1 MSANKLDDKDVMNI
15 LIDTALSSGASAADC
30 VLSRSRG
37 VSLTRRL
44 GKDETIERYEDFDT
58 GLRVFVGNKIA
69 SVSTNENSETA
80 IKDVARRAVDM
91 AKIAPQDDFSLIA
104 SQEILEE
111 FPINEALSVDSY
123 DKVEPNIDIIRDRA
137 KEVEDTALSVK
148 GITNSDGADASWG
161 EGETL
166 LMTSNGFFGCSK
178 KSNHSVSVVV
188 IAEKN
193 GKMERDYDYSS
204 KVFGE
209 DLKTSKQIGLEA
221 ANKTLARMGATKPV
235 TGKYPVIFDPR
246 VSRSI
251 ASHFASA
258 INGSAIARKTSF
270 LKDMLNKQV
279 ANTSI
284 NIVDDP
290 FLERGLGSRLFDAE
304 GLGSRKYTLI
314 KDGILQQWLL
324 DLSSA
329 KQLNLKPF
337 GNAKRGISGPPSPGT
352 SNFMI
357 LPGKITPE
365 NLIKGVSNGFYVTDM
380 IGSSVSMITG
390 DYSRGASGFWIKNG
404 KLSMPI
410 TEATIAG
417 NLKEMFMTLQPANDL
432 DFSHSMNSPTLLIE
446 GMTIAGNS

>member
-314 KDGILQQWLL
+314 KDGVLQQWLL

-404 KLSMPI
+404 ELSIPI

-417 NLKEMFMTLQPANDL
+417 NLKEMFMTLKPANDI
-432 DFSHSMNSPTLLIE
+432 DYSHSINSPTLLIE
-446 GMTIAGNS
+446 GMTIAGN

>member
-1 MSANKLDDKDVMNI
+1 MCAKQLNDKDVMNI
-15 LIDTALSSGASAADC
+15 LIDTTLSNGATAADC

-37 VSLTRRL
+37 LSLTRRL

-314 KDGILQQWLL
+314 KDGVLQQWLL

-365 NLIKGVSNGFYVTDM
+365 YLIKGISNGFYVTDM

>member
-1 MSANKLDDKDVMNI
+1 MCAKQLNDKDVMNI
-15 LIDTALSSGASAADC
+15 LIDTALSNGATAADC

-37 VSLTRRL
+37 LSLTRRL

-69 SVSTNENSETA
+69 SVSTNDNSEAA
-80 IKDVARRAVDM
+80 IRDVAKRAVDM
-91 AKIAPQDDFSLIA
+91 AKIAPKDDFSLIA
-104 SQEILEE
+104 SQETLND
-111 FPINEALSVDSY
+111 FPIQNSISVDSY
-123 DKVEPNIDIIRDRA
+123 DEVEPSIDIIRDRA
-137 KEVEDTALSVK
+137 KEVEDSALSVK

-166 LMTSNGFFGCSK
+166 LMTSNGFFGSSK

-188 IAEKN
+188 IAEKD

-204 KVFGE
+204 KVFGK
-209 DLKTSKQIGLEA
+209 DLRNSNQIGIEA
-221 ANKTLARMGATKPV
+221 AKKTLARMGATKPL

-251 ASHFASA
+251 AGHFASA

-270 LKDMLNKQV
+270 LKDMLNKQI
-279 ANTSI
+279 ANPAI
-284 NIVDDP
+284 NIIDDP
-290 FLERGLGSRLFDAE
+290 FLKRGLGSRLFDAE

-314 KDGILQQWLL
+314 KDGVLEQWLL

-329 KQLNLKPF
+329 KQLNLKPS

-357 LPGKITPE
+357 SPGDVTPE
-365 NLIKGVSNGFYVTDM
+365 NLIKNVSEGFFVTDM

-404 KLSMPI
+404 ELSIPI

-417 NLKEMFMTLQPANDL
+417 NLKEMFMTLQPANDI
-432 DFSHSMNSPTLLIE
+432 DYSHSINSPTLLIE
-446 GMTIAGNS
+446 GMTIAGN

>member
-1 MSANKLDDKDVMNI
+1 MCAKQLNDKDVMNI
-15 LIDTALSSGASAADC
+15 LIDTALSNGATAADC

-37 VSLTRRL
+37 LSLTRRL

-69 SVSTNENSETA
+69 SVSTNDNSEAA
-80 IKDVARRAVDM
+80 IRDVAKRAVDM

-104 SQEILEE
+104 SQETLND
-111 FPINEALSVDSY
+111 FPIHNSISVDSY
-123 DKVEPNIDIIRDRA
+123 DEVEPSIDIIRDRA
-137 KEVEDTALSVK
+137 KEVEDSALSVN

-166 LMTSNGFFGCSK
+166 LMTSNGFFGSSK

-188 IAEKN
+188 IAEKD

-204 KVFGE
+204 KVFGK
-209 DLKTSKQIGLEA
+209 DLRNSNHIGIEA
-221 ANKTLARMGATKPV
+221 AKKTLARIGATKPL

-251 ASHFASA
+251 AGHFASA

-270 LKDMLNKQV
+270 LKDMLNKQI
-279 ANTSI
+279 ANPAI
-284 NIVDDP
+284 NIIDDP
-290 FLERGLGSRLFDAE
+290 FLKRGLGSRLFDAE

-314 KDGILQQWLL
+314 KDGVLEQWLL

-329 KQLNLKPF
+329 KQLNLKPS

-357 LPGKITPE
+357 SPGDVTPD
-365 NLIKGVSNGFYVTDM
+365 NLIKNVSEGFFVTDM

-404 KLSMPI
+404 ELSIPI

-417 NLKEMFMTLQPANDL
+417 NLKEMFMTLQPANDI
-432 DFSHSMNSPTLLIE
+432 DHSHSINSPTLLIE
-446 GMTIAGNS
+446 GMTIAGN

>member
-1 MSANKLDDKDVMNI
+1 MCAKKLNDKDVMNI
-15 LIDTALSSGASAADC
+15 LIDTALSNGATAADC

-69 SVSTNENSETA
+69 SVSTNENSEVA
-80 IKDVARRAVDM
+80 IKEVAQRAVEM
-91 AKIAPQDDFSLIA
+91 AKIAPQDNFSFIA
-104 SQEILEE
+104 SQEIIQA
-111 FPINEALSVDSY
+111 FPIDDTISVDSY
-123 DKVEPNIDIIRDRA
+123 DEVEPSIDIIRDRA
-137 KEVEDTALSVK
+137 TEVEDAALSVK

-166 LMTSNGFFGCSK
+166 LMTSNGFFGSSK

-188 IAEKN
+188 IAEKD

-204 KVFGE
+204 KVFGQ
-209 DLKTSKQIGLEA
+209 DLKNLNEIGLEA
-221 ANKTLARMGATKPV
+221 AKKTLAKIGAIKPV
-235 TGKYPVIFDPR
+235 TGKYPVIFDQR

-270 LKDMLNKQV
+270 LKDMLNKQI
-279 ANTSI
+279 ANTAISI
-284 NIVDDP
+284 IDDP
-290 FLERGLGSRLFDAE
+290 FFKRGLGSRLFDAE

-314 KDGILQQWLL
+314 ENGVLQQWLL

-329 KQLNLKPF
+329 KQLNLNPS

-357 LPGKITPE
+357 SPGDVTPE
-365 NLIKGVSNGFYVTDM
+365 NLIKNISEGFFVTDM
-380 IGSSVSMITG
+380 IGSSISMITG

-404 KLSMPI
+404 ELSQPI
-410 TEATIAG
+410 SEATIAG

-432 DFSHSMNSPTLLIE
+432 DYSHSINSPTLLIE
-446 GMTIAGNS
+446 GMTIAGN

>member
-1 MSANKLDDKDVMNI
+1 MSAKQLNDKDVMNI
-15 LIDTALSSGASAADC
+15 LIDTALSNGASAADC

-37 VSLTRRL
+37 LSLTRRL

-69 SVSTNENSETA
+69 SVSTNDNSEAA
-80 IKDVARRAVDM
+80 IRDVAKRAVDM

-104 SQEILEE
+104 SQETLND
-111 FPINEALSVDSY
+111 FPIHNSISVDSY
-123 DKVEPNIDIIRDRA
+123 DEVEPSIDIIRDRA
-137 KEVEDTALSVK
+137 KEVEDSALSVK

-166 LMTSNGFFGCSK
+166 LMTSNGFFGSSK

-188 IAEKN
+188 IAEKD

-204 KVFGE
+204 KVFGK
-209 DLKTSKQIGLEA
+209 DLRNSNQIGIEA
-221 ANKTLARMGATKPV
+221 AKKTLARMGATKPL

-270 LKDMLNKQV
+270 LKDMLNKQI
-279 ANTSI
+279 ANPAI
-284 NIVDDP
+284 NIIDDP
-290 FLERGLGSRLFDAE
+290 FLKRGLGSRLFDAE

-314 KDGILQQWLL
+314 KDGVLQQWLL
-324 DLSSA
+324 DLTSA
-329 KQLNLKPF
+329 KQLNLKPS

-357 LPGKITPE
+357 SPGDVTPD
-365 NLIKGVSNGFYVTDM
+365 NLIKNVSEGFFVTDM

-404 KLSMPI
+404 ELSIPI

-417 NLKEMFMTLQPANDL
+417 NLKEMFMTLQPANDI
-432 DFSHSMNSPTLLIE
+432 DHSHSINSPTLLIE
-446 GMTIAGNS
+446 GMTIAGN

>member
-404 KLSMPI
+404 ELSIPI

-417 NLKEMFMTLQPANDL
+417 NLKEMFMTLQPANDI
-432 DFSHSMNSPTLLIE
+432 DYSHSINSPTLLIE
-446 GMTIAGNS
+446 GMTIAGN

>member
-1 MSANKLDDKDVMNI
+1 MCAKQLNDKDVMNI
-15 LIDTALSSGASAADC
+15 LIDTALSNGATAADC

-37 VSLTRRL
+37 LSLTRRL

-69 SVSTNENSETA
+69 SVSTNDNSEAA
-80 IKDVARRAVDM
+80 IRDVAKRAVDM

-104 SQEILEE
+104 SQETLND
-111 FPINEALSVDSY
+111 FPIHNSISVDSY
-123 DKVEPNIDIIRDRA
+123 DEVEPSIDIIRDRA
-137 KEVEDTALSVK
+137 KEVEDSALSVK

-166 LMTSNGFFGCSK
+166 LMTSNGFFGSSK

-188 IAEKN
+188 IAEKD

-204 KVFGE
+204 KVFGK
-209 DLKTSKQIGLEA
+209 DLRNSNHIGIEA
-221 ANKTLARMGATKPV
+221 AKKTLARIGATKPL

-251 ASHFASA
+251 AGHFASA

-270 LKDMLNKQV
+270 LKDMLNKQI
-279 ANTSI
+279 ANPAI
-284 NIVDDP
+284 NIIDDP
-290 FLERGLGSRLFDAE
+290 FLKRGLGSRLFDAE

-314 KDGILQQWLL
+314 KDGVLEQWLL

-329 KQLNLKPF
+329 KQLNLKPS

-357 LPGKITPE
+357 SPGDVTPD
-365 NLIKGVSNGFYVTDM
+365 NLIKNVSEGFFVTDM

-404 KLSMPI
+404 ELSIPI

-417 NLKEMFMTLQPANDL
+417 NLKEMFMTLQPANDI
-432 DFSHSMNSPTLLIE
+432 DYSHSINSPTLLIE
-446 GMTIAGNS
+446 GMTIAGN

>member
-1 MSANKLDDKDVMNI
+1 MNI
-15 LIDTALSSGASAADC
+15 LIDTALSNGATAADC
-30 VLSRSRG
+30 VLSKSRG

-44 GKDETIERYEDFDT
+44 GKDESIERYEDFDT

-69 SVSTNENSETA
+69 SVSTNENSEVA
-80 IKDVARRAVDM
+80 IKEVAQRAVDM
-91 AKIAPQDDFSLIA
+91 AKIAPQDNFSLIA
-104 SQEILEE
+104 SQETLQK
-111 FPINEALSVDSY
+111 FPIDDIVSVDSY
-123 DKVEPNIDIIRDRA
+123 DEVEPNIDIIRDRA
-137 KEVEDTALSVK
+137 TEVEDAALSVK

-166 LMTSNGFFGCSK
+166 LMTSNGFFGSSK
-178 KSNHSVSVVV
+178 KSNHSVSVVI
-188 IAEKN
+188 IAEKD

-204 KVFGE
+204 KVFGK
-209 DLKTSKQIGLEA
+209 DLRNSNQIGLEA
-221 ANKTLARMGATKPV
+221 AKKTLARMGATKPI

-270 LKDMLNKQV
+270 LKDMLNKQI
-279 ANTSI
+279 ANTAI
-284 NIVDDP
+284 NIIDDP
-290 FLERGLGSRLFDAE
+290 FLKRGLGSRLFDAE
-304 GLGSRKYTLI
+304 GLGSRKYTLVEN
-314 KDGILQQWLL
+314 GVLQQWLL

-329 KQLNLKPF
+329 KQLNLSPS

-357 LPGKITPE
+357 SPGDITQE
-365 NLIKGVSNGFYVTDM
+365 NLIKNISEGFFVTDM
-380 IGSSVSMITG
+380 IGSSISMITG

-404 KLSMPI
+404 KLSQPI
-410 TEATIAG
+410 SEATIAG

-432 DFSHSMNSPTLLIE
+432 DYSHSINSPTLLIE
-446 GMTIAGNS
+446 GMTIAGN

>member
-221 ANKTLARMGATKPV
+221 ANKTLARMGAAKPV

-251 ASHFASA
+251 AGHFASA

-314 KDGILQQWLL
+314 KDGVLQQWLL

-365 NLIKGVSNGFYVTDM
+365 NLIKGISNGFYVTDM

>member
-1 MSANKLDDKDVMNI
+1 MCAKQLNDKDVMNI
-15 LIDTALSSGASAADC
+15 LIDTALSNGATAADC

-37 VSLTRRL
+37 LSLTRRL
-44 GKDETIERYEDFDT
+44 GKDETLERYEDFDT

-69 SVSTNENSETA
+69 SVSTNDNSEAA
-80 IKDVARRAVDM
+80 IRDVAKRAVDM

-104 SQEILEE
+104 SQETLND
-111 FPINEALSVDSY
+111 FPIHNSISVDSY
-123 DKVEPNIDIIRDRA
+123 DEVEPSIDIIRDRA
-137 KEVEDTALSVK
+137 KEVEDSALSVK

-166 LMTSNGFFGCSK
+166 LMTSNGFFGSSK

-188 IAEKN
+188 IAEKD

-204 KVFGE
+204 KVFGK
-209 DLKTSKQIGLEA
+209 DLRNSNHIGIEA
-221 ANKTLARMGATKPV
+221 AKKTLARMGATKPM

-251 ASHFASA
+251 AGHFASA

-270 LKDMLNKQV
+270 LKDMLNKQI
-279 ANTSI
+279 ANPAI
-284 NIVDDP
+284 NIIDDP
-290 FLERGLGSRLFDAE
+290 FLKRGLGSRLFDAE

-314 KDGILQQWLL
+314 KDGVLEQWLL

-329 KQLNLKPF
+329 KQLNLKPS

-357 LPGKITPE
+357 SPGDVTPD
-365 NLIKGVSNGFYVTDM
+365 NLIKNVSEGFFVTDM

-404 KLSMPI
+404 KLSIPI

-417 NLKEMFMTLQPANDL
+417 NLKEMFMTLQPANDI
-432 DFSHSMNSPTLLIE
+432 DHSHSINSPTLLIE
-446 GMTIAGNS
+446 GMTIAGN

>member
-1 MSANKLDDKDVMNI
+1 MCAKQLNDKDVMNI
-15 LIDTALSSGASAADC
+15 LIDTALSNGATAADC

-37 VSLTRRL
+37 LSLTRRL

-69 SVSTNENSETA
+69 SVSTNDNSEAA
-80 IKDVARRAVDM
+80 IRDVAKRAVDM

-104 SQEILEE
+104 SQETLND
-111 FPINEALSVDSY
+111 FPIHNSISVDSY
-123 DKVEPNIDIIRDRA
+123 DEVEPSIDIIRDRA
-137 KEVEDTALSVK
+137 KEVEDSALSVK

-166 LMTSNGFFGCSK
+166 LMTSNGFFGSSK

-188 IAEKN
+188 IAEKD

-204 KVFGE
+204 KVFGK
-209 DLKTSKQIGLEA
+209 DLRNSNHIGIEA
-221 ANKTLARMGATKPV
+221 AKKTLARIGATKPL

-251 ASHFASA
+251 AGHFASA

-270 LKDMLNKQV
+270 LKDMLNKQI
-279 ANTSI
+279 ASPAI
-284 NIVDDP
+284 NVIDDP
-290 FLERGLGSRLFDAE
+290 FLKRGLGSRLFDAE

-314 KDGILQQWLL
+314 KDGVLQQWLL

-329 KQLNLKPF
+329 KQLNVKPS

-357 LPGKITPE
+357 SPGDVTPD
-365 NLIKGVSNGFYVTDM
+365 NLIKNVSEGFFVTDM

-404 KLSMPI
+404 ELSIPI

-417 NLKEMFMTLQPANDL
+417 NLKEMFMTLQPANDI
-432 DFSHSMNSPTLLIE
+432 DHSHSINSPTLLIE
-446 GMTIAGNS
+446 GMTIAGN

>member
-1 MSANKLDDKDVMNI
+1 MCAKQLNDKDVMNI
-15 LIDTALSSGASAADC
+15 LIDTALSNGATAADC

-37 VSLTRRL
+37 LSLTRRL

-69 SVSTNENSETA
+69 SVSTNDNSETA
-80 IKDVARRAVDM
+80 IRDVAKRAVDM

-104 SQEILEE
+104 SQETLND
-111 FPINEALSVDSY
+111 FPIHNSISVDSY
-123 DKVEPNIDIIRDRA
+123 DEVEPSIDIIRDRA
-137 KEVEDTALSVK
+137 KEVEDSALSVK

-166 LMTSNGFFGCSK
+166 LMTSNGFFGSSK

-188 IAEKN
+188 IAEKD

-204 KVFGE
+204 KVFGK
-209 DLKTSKQIGLEA
+209 DLRNSNHIGIEA
-221 ANKTLARMGATKPV
+221 AKKTLARIGATKPL

-251 ASHFASA
+251 AGHFASA

-270 LKDMLNKQV
+270 LKDMLNKQI
-279 ANTSI
+279 ANPAI
-284 NIVDDP
+284 NIIDDP
-290 FLERGLGSRLFDAE
+290 FLKRGLGSRLFDAE

-314 KDGILQQWLL
+314 KDGVLEQWLL

-329 KQLNLKPF
+329 KQLNLKPL

-404 KLSMPI
+404 ELSIPI

-417 NLKEMFMTLQPANDL
+417 NLKEMFMTLQPANDI
-432 DFSHSMNSPTLLIE
+432 DYSHSINSPTLLIE
-446 GMTIAGNS
+446 GMTIAGN

>member
-1 MSANKLDDKDVMNI
+1 MCAKKLNDKDVMNI
-15 LIDTALSSGASAADC
+15 LIDTALSNGATAADC

-37 VSLTRRL
+37 ISLTRRL

-69 SVSTNENSETA
+69 SVSTNENSEVA
-80 IKDVARRAVDM
+80 IKEVAQRAVEM
-91 AKIAPQDDFSLIA
+91 AKIAPQDNFSFIA
-104 SQEILEE
+104 SQEIIQA
-111 FPINEALSVDSY
+111 FPIDDTISVDSY
-123 DKVEPNIDIIRDRA
+123 DEVEPSIDIIRDRA
-137 KEVEDTALSVK
+137 TEVEDAALSVK

-166 LMTSNGFFGCSK
+166 LMTSNGFFGSSK

-188 IAEKN
+188 IAEKD

-204 KVFGE
+204 KVFGQ
-209 DLKTSKQIGLEA
+209 DLSNSNQIGLA
-221 ANKTLARMGATKPV
+221 AAKKTLARIGAIKPV
-235 TGKYPVIFDPR
+235 TGKYPVIFDTR

-251 ASHFASA
+251 AGHFASA

-270 LKDMLNKQV
+270 LKDMLNKQI
-279 ANTSI
+279 ASTAI
-284 NIVDDP
+284 NIIDDP
-290 FLERGLGSRLFDAE
+290 FLKRGLGSRLFDAE
-304 GLGSRKYTLI
+304 GLGSRKYILI
-314 KDGILQQWLL
+314 EDGVLQQWLL

-329 KQLNLKPF
+329 KQLNLNPS

-357 LPGKITPE
+357 SPGDVTPE
-365 NLIKGVSNGFYVTDM
+365 NLIKNISEGFFVTDM
-380 IGSSVSMITG
+380 IGSSISMITG

-404 KLSMPI
+404 ELSQPI

-417 NLKEMFMTLQPANDL
+417 NLKDMFMTLQPANDL
-432 DFSHSMNSPTLLIE
+432 DYSHSINSPTLLIE
-446 GMTIAGNS
+446 GMTIAGN

>member
-1 MSANKLDDKDVMNI
+1 MCAKQLNDKDVMNI
-15 LIDTALSSGASAADC
+15 LIDTALSNGATAADC

-37 VSLTRRL
+37 LSLTRRL
-44 GKDETIERYEDFDT
+44 GKDETLERYEDFDT

-69 SVSTNENSETA
+69 SVSTNDNSEAA
-80 IKDVARRAVDM
+80 IRDVAKRAVDM

-104 SQEILEE
+104 SQETLND
-111 FPINEALSVDSY
+111 FPIHNSISVDSY
-123 DKVEPNIDIIRDRA
+123 DEVEPSIDIIRDRA
-137 KEVEDTALSVK
+137 KEVEDSALSVK

-166 LMTSNGFFGCSK
+166 LMTSNGFFGSSK

-188 IAEKN
+188 IAEKD

-204 KVFGE
+204 KVFGK
-209 DLKTSKQIGLEA
+209 DLRNSNQIGIEA
-221 ANKTLARMGATKPV
+221 AKKTLARMGATKPL

-251 ASHFASA
+251 AGHFASA

-270 LKDMLNKQV
+270 LKDMLNKQI
-279 ANTSI
+279 ANPAI
-284 NIVDDP
+284 NIIDDP
-290 FLERGLGSRLFDAE
+290 FLKRGLGSRLFDAE

-329 KQLNLKPF
+329 KQLNLKPS

-357 LPGKITPE
+357 SPGDVTPE
-365 NLIKGVSNGFYVTDM
+365 NLIKNVSEGFFVTDM

-404 KLSMPI
+404 ELSIPI

-417 NLKEMFMTLQPANDL
+417 NLKEMFMTLKPANDI
-432 DFSHSMNSPTLLIE
+432 DYSHSINSPTLLIE
-446 GMTIAGNS
+446 GMTIAGN

>member
-1 MSANKLDDKDVMNI
+1 MCAKQLKDKDVMNI
-15 LIDTALSSGASAADC
+15 LIDTALSNGATAADC

-37 VSLTRRL
+37 LSLTRRL

-69 SVSTNENSETA
+69 SVSTNDNSETA
-80 IKDVARRAVDM
+80 IRDVAKRAVDM

-104 SQEILEE
+104 SQETLND
-111 FPINEALSVDSY
+111 FPIQNSISVDSY
-123 DKVEPNIDIIRDRA
+123 DEVEPNIDIIRDRA
-137 KEVEDTALSVK
+137 KEVEDSALSVK

-166 LMTSNGFFGCSK
+166 LMTSNGFFGNSK

-188 IAEKN
+188 IAEKD

-209 DLKTSKQIGLEA
+209 DLTNSKKIGLEA
-221 ANKTLARMGATKPV
+221 AKKTLARIGAKKPV

-258 INGSAIARKTSF
+258 INGSSIARKTSF
-270 LKDMLNKQV
+270 LKDMLNQQI
-279 ANTSI
+279 ANKSI
-284 NIVDDP
+284 SLVDDP
-290 FLERGLGSRLFDAE
+290 FLKRGLASRLFDGE
-304 GLGSRKYTLI
+304 GLGSSKNLLI
-314 KDGILQQWLL
+314 NEGVLQQWLL

-329 KQLNLKPF
+329 KQLNMSPT
-337 GNAKRGISGPPSPGT
+337 GNAKRGISGPPAPGI
-352 SNFMI
+352 SNLI
-357 LPGKITPE
+357 LMPGEVTPE
-365 NLIKGVSNGFYVTDM
+365 KLISNVSEGFYVTDM
-380 IGSSVSMITG
+380 IGSSVSMVTG

-404 KLSMPI
+404 EFSNPI

-417 NLKEMFMTLQPANDL
+417 NLKEMFMTLQPANDI
-432 DFSHSMNSPTLLIE
+432 DYSHSINCPTLLIE
-446 GMTIAGNS
+446 GMTIAGN

>member
-166 LMTSNGFFGCSK
+166 LMTSNGFFGHSK

-314 KDGILQQWLL
+314 KDGVLQQWLL

>member
-1 MSANKLDDKDVMNI
+1 MCAKQLNDKDVMNI
-15 LIDTALSSGASAADC
+15 LIDTALSNGATAADC

-37 VSLTRRL
+37 LSLTRRL

-69 SVSTNENSETA
+69 SVSTNDNSEAA
-80 IKDVARRAVDM
+80 IRDVAKRAVDM

-104 SQEILEE
+104 SQETLND
-111 FPINEALSVDSY
+111 FPIQNSISVDSY
-123 DKVEPNIDIIRDRA
+123 DEVEPNIDIIRDRA
-137 KEVEDTALSVK
+137 KEVEDSALSVK

-166 LMTSNGFFGCSK
+166 LMTSNGFFGSSK

-188 IAEKN
+188 IAEKD

-204 KVFGE
+204 KVFGK
-209 DLKTSKQIGLEA
+209 DLRNSNQIGIEA
-221 ANKTLARMGATKPV
+221 AKKTLARMGATKPL

-251 ASHFASA
+251 AGHFASA

-270 LKDMLNKQV
+270 LKDMLNQQI
-279 ANTSI
+279 ANPSI
-284 NIVDDP
+284 NVIDDP
-290 FLERGLGSRLFDAE
+290 FLKRGLGSRLFDAE
-304 GLGSRKYTLI
+304 GLGSREYTLI

-324 DLSSA
+324 DLSTA
-329 KQLNLKPF
+329 KQLNLKPS

-357 LPGKITPE
+357 SPGDVTPE
-365 NLIKGVSNGFYVTDM
+365 NLIKNVSEGFFVTDM

-404 KLSMPI
+404 ELSIPI

-417 NLKEMFMTLQPANDL
+417 NLKEMFMTLQPANDI
-432 DFSHSMNSPTLLIE
+432 DYSHSINSPTLLIE
-446 GMTIAGNS
+446 GMTIAGN

>member
-111 FPINEALSVDSY
+111 FPINEALSVDTY

-314 KDGILQQWLL
+314 KDGVLQQWLL

-365 NLIKGVSNGFYVTDM
+365 NLIKGISNGFYVTDM

-404 KLSMPI
+404 ELSIPI

>member
-1 MSANKLDDKDVMNI
+1 MCAKQLNDKDVMNI
-15 LIDTALSSGASAADC
+15 LIDTALSNGATAADC

-37 VSLTRRL
+37 LSLTRRL

-69 SVSTNENSETA
+69 SVSTNDNSEAA
-80 IKDVARRAVDM
+80 IRDVAKRAVDM

-104 SQEILEE
+104 SQETLND
-111 FPINEALSVDSY
+111 FPIQNSISVDSY
-123 DKVEPNIDIIRDRA
+123 DEVEPNIDIIRDRA
-137 KEVEDTALSVK
+137 KEVEDSALSVK

-166 LMTSNGFFGCSK
+166 LMTSNGFFGSSK

-188 IAEKN
+188 IAEKD

-204 KVFGE
+204 KVFGK
-209 DLKTSKQIGLEA
+209 DLRNSNHIGIEA
-221 ANKTLARMGATKPV
+221 AKKTLARMGATKPL

-251 ASHFASA
+251 AGHFASA

-270 LKDMLNKQV
+270 LKDMLNKQI
-279 ANTSI
+279 ANPAI
-284 NIVDDP
+284 NIIDDP
-290 FLERGLGSRLFDAE
+290 FLKRGLGSRLFDAE

-314 KDGILQQWLL
+314 KDGVLEQWLL

-329 KQLNLKPF
+329 KQLNLKPS

-357 LPGKITPE
+357 SPGDVTPE
-365 NLIKGVSNGFYVTDM
+365 NLIKNVSEGFFVTDM

-404 KLSMPI
+404 ELSIPI

-417 NLKEMFMTLQPANDL
+417 NLKEMFMTLQPANDI
-432 DFSHSMNSPTLLIE
+432 DHSHSINSPTLLIE
-446 GMTIAGNS
+446 GMTIAGN

>member
-1 MSANKLDDKDVMNI
+1 MCAKKLNDKDVMNI
-15 LIDTALSSGASAADC
+15 LIDTALSNGATAADC

-58 GLRVFVGNKIA
+58 GLRVFVENKIA
-69 SVSTNENSETA
+69 SVSTNENSEVA
-80 IKDVARRAVDM
+80 IKEVAQRAVEM
-91 AKIAPQDDFSLIA
+91 AKIAPQDNFSFIA
-104 SQEILEE
+104 SQEILQA
-111 FPINEALSVDSY
+111 FPIDDNISVDSY
-123 DKVEPNIDIIRDRA
+123 DEVEPSIDIIRDRA
-137 KEVEDTALSVK
+137 TEVEDAALSVK

-166 LMTSNGFFGCSK
+166 LMTSNGFFGSSK

-188 IAEKN
+188 IAEKD

-204 KVFGE
+204 KVFGQ
-209 DLKTSKQIGLEA
+209 DLSNSNQIGLEA
-221 ANKTLARMGATKPV
+221 AKKTLARIGAIKPV
-235 TGKYPVIFDPR
+235 TGKYPVIFDTR

-251 ASHFASA
+251 AGHFASA

-270 LKDMLNKQV
+270 LKDMLNKQI
-279 ANTSI
+279 ANTAI
-284 NIVDDP
+284 NIIDDP
-290 FLERGLGSRLFDAE
+290 FLKRGLGSRLFDAE

-314 KDGILQQWLL
+314 EDGVLQQWLL

-329 KQLNLKPF
+329 KQLNLNPS
-337 GNAKRGISGPPSPGT
+337 GNAKRGVSGPPSPGT

-357 LPGKITPE
+357 SPGDVTPE
-365 NLIKGVSNGFYVTDM
+365 NLIKNISEGFFVTDM
-380 IGSSVSMITG
+380 IGSSISMITG

-404 KLSMPI
+404 ELSQPI

-417 NLKEMFMTLQPANDL
+417 NLKDMFMTLQPANDL
-432 DFSHSMNSPTLLIE
+432 DYSHSINSPTLLIE
-446 GMTIAGNS
+446 GMTIAGN